1 MVGDVVHE
9 GLDAGFA
16 VPSSLD
22 EVVGDV
28 EDDWRLEVG
37 VHPNRLW
44 LSEFGLI
51 ADDGDVFILRHLF
64 HWSVQILDWI
74 ALWLLRRRLRFGL
87 RLGWWWLR
95 LWLGWW
101 RWCWLWFWR
110 RFWLRNVVLQPFIL
124 FQNF

>member
-1 MVGDVVHE
+1 MVGDVIHE
-9 GLDAGFA
+9 WLSTDPATLDQ
-16 VPSSLD
+16 VI
-22 EVVGDV
+22 GDV
-28 EDDWRLEVG
+28 EDNWRLEVG

-51 ADDGDVFILRHLF
+51 ADDGDVFILRHFF

-101 RWCWLWFWR
+101 RWCWLWLGR